1 MNDPSPH
8 RAIALMRES
17 SRLYTQLFSKRFQ
30 QLQLTSEEARTL
42 AHLSVSDAMSQRRLA
57 ELMHVQPIVLSRLVD
72 RLETGGWVERRAS
85 PTDRRAKEVFLT
97 AKGRT
102 AARKIRGVNDGLA
115 ENLATQL
122 NEAELKTL
130 LRGLGVIRQSL
141 EDMR

>member
-1 MNDPSPH
+1 
-8 RAIALMRES
+8 MRES

-30 QLQLTSEEARTL
+30 QLHLTSEEARTL
-42 AHLSVSDAMSQRRLA
+42 AHLSASDAMSQRRLA

-72 RLETGGWVERRAS
+72 RLEAGGWVERRPS

-97 AKGRT
+97 ANGRT

-115 ENLATQL
+115 EDLAGQL
-122 NEAELKTL
+122 DEAELTVL

-141 EDMR
+141 ENMR

>member
-1 MNDPSPH
+1 
-8 RAIALMRES
+8 MRES

-42 AHLSVSDAMSQRRLA
+42 AHLSASDAMPQRRLA
-57 ELMHVQPIVLSRLVD
+57 DLMHVQPIVLSRLVD
-72 RLETGGWVERRAS
+72 RLEAGGWVERRPS
-85 PTDRRAKEVFLT
+85 PSDRRAKEVFLT
-97 AKGRT
+97 SKGRT

-115 ENLATQL
+115 KDLAAQL
-122 NEAELKTL
+122 DESELKAL